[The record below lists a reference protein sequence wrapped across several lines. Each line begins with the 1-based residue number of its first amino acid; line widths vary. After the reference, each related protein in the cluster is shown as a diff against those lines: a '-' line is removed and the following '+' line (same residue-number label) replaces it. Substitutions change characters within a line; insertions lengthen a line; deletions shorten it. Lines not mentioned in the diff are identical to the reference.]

1 MDITDADTSNV
12 STADEIRHEDEENVQ
27 NDEEE
32 TENMSDF
39 PSSSYAGKRIR
50 SKEDKISIIL
60 AKRSKDTKDT
70 ILSIQ
75 EQNKLLATSMKNLCE
90 EDDIDIFF
98 KSIAMMV
105 KKMPPQ
111 AVKEAK
117 HKTLALIT
125 EIDDKYS
132 TRQTLPY
139 KIPSD
144 YNDMYQCVN

>member
-1 MDITDADTSNV
+1 MDITDADTSNA
-12 STADEIRHEDEENVQ
+12 STADEIRHEDKENVQ

-32 TENMSDF
+32 TENMSDL

-90 EDDIDIFF
+90 EDDIVI
-98 KSIAMMV
+98 
-105 KKMPPQ
+105 
-111 AVKEAK
+111 
-117 HKTLALIT
+117 
-125 EIDDKYS
+125 
-132 TRQTLPY
+132 
-139 KIPSD
+139 
-144 YNDMYQCVN
+144 